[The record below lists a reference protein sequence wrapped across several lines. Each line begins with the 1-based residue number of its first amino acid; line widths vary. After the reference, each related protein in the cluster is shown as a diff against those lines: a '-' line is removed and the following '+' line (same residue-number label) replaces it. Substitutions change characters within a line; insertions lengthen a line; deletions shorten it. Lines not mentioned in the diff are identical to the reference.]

1 MSATPRLGPG
11 EYPGSGKEPW
21 VRLAPRGTNLF
32 AGSVV
37 AGVSEQA
44 LGTQPCRTVFLQCDP
59 ASAANVIVGPSGRQ
73 AFVLRP
79 GDSIQLD
86 VIDVSLV
93 YCRAPAGAPA
103 VNWLALV

>member
-1 MSATPRLGPG
+1 LSATPRLGPG
-11 EYPGSGKEPW
+11 EYLGSGKEPW

-32 AGSVV
+32 AGQVV
-37 AGVSEQA
+37 AGVTEQA
-44 LGTQPCRTVFLQCDP
+44 LGTQPCRTVFLQNDP
-59 ASAANVIVGPSGRQ
+59 ASANNVLAGPSGRQ
-73 AFVLRP
+73 VFALRP

-93 YCRAPAGAPA
+93 YCRAPAGAPV